1 MGNRTTDRQSP
12 LRVKFFSL
20 LLASILSV
28 SFQFAPES
36 FHRYTQAVTGSEQ
49 AIEMVPISGGRFSM
63 GSPQSEADR
72 RADEGPVRE
81 MEVGDFWLST
91 TGISW
96 DLYEL
101 FLYREIDY
109 APQPRGHI
117 ELEIDGVSGAT
128 MPYINLHRPGFP
140 VTNIT
145 QYAASQFCKW
155 LTAKTGYFYRLPT
168 EAEWEF
174 ACRGGT
180 KSAYSFAEDEMTLD
194 DVAWFRE
201 NSQLRVHG
209 SGQKA
214 PNNFGLFDMH
224 GNVAEWVLDGYSPK
238 GYTSSSKV
246 RISKRLYPRVVR
258 GGSFRDRAERLRS
271 AARGYSRKSW
281 KQQDPQS
288 PKSLWWHTDA
298 PHIGFRIVRP
308 KAVPFRDVMEKYWIK
323 PIKEY

>member
-81 MEVGDFWLST
+81 MEVGDFWMST
-91 TGISW
+91 TEISW

-128 MPYINLHRPGFP
+128 MPYINLNRPGFP

-168 EAEWEF
+168 EAEWEY

-209 SGQKA
+209 SGGGVGVGRLFAERVHLQFESKNLEAAVSSSGEGRLFPGQGGAA
-214 PNNFGLFDMH
+214 PIGGPGVFAEKLETAGPSIAEKFM
-224 GNVAEWVLDGYSPK
+224 VAHRRAAYRLSHRETESSTFQGCDGKVLD
-238 GYTSSSKV
+238 
-246 RISKRLYPRVVR
+246 
-258 GGSFRDRAERLRS
+258 
-271 AARGYSRKSW
+271 
-281 KQQDPQS
+281 
-288 PKSLWWHTDA
+288 
-298 PHIGFRIVRP
+298 
-308 KAVPFRDVMEKYWIK
+308 
-323 PIKEY
+323 